1 MGHEPNSVDSR
12 DATGI
17 EAHGL
22 RMSNKYPG
30 LTDSQEPLVDELLQ
44 LARDGEQWAEHA
56 DTDAAAGAQHT
67 TLPIAE
73 FHAFCRLVA
82 LLARGWAD
90 REQQAGRDLL
100 ARAIAAWKRPHGRPR
115 KRAPGALA
123 AAGLDATGAVAGT
136 SQKGGR
142 NATAGPEERLLIIA
156 YVERTKRAIAERSG
170 QSLWKVTDTQ
180 AIAEIE
186 RHFGGSFR
194 EQQKRVRKARKF
206 VSLYRS
212 QLGVQIRPRKL
223 RLPEQNSS

>member
-1 MGHEPNSVDSR
+1 MGHKPNSVDSR

-22 RMSNKYPG
+22 RMSDKYPG

-56 DTDAAAGAQHT
+56 HTDAAAGARHT

-73 FHAFCRLVA
+73 FQAFCRLVA

-90 REQQAGRDLL
+90 REQQTGRDLL

-115 KRAPGALA
+115 KRTPGTLA
-123 AAGLDATGAVAGT
+123 AASLDTTGAVAGR
-136 SQKGGR
+136 SRKGGR
-142 NATAGPEERLLIIA
+142 NATASPEERVLIIA

-170 QSLWKVTDTQ
+170 QALGKITDTQ

-186 RHFGGSFR
+186 RHFGGSFH

-212 QLGVQIRPRKL
+212 QLGVQIRPRKPRL
-223 RLPEQNSS
+223 REQISS

>member
-1 MGHEPNSVDSR
+1 MENEPNSVDSR
-12 DATGI
+12 DATRI

-22 RMSNKYPG
+22 RMSDKYPG

-56 DTDAAAGAQHT
+56 GTNAAAGAQHT
-67 TLPIAE
+67 TLPIAD

-90 REQQAGRDLL
+90 REQQAGQDLL
-100 ARAIAAWKRPHGRPR
+100 ARAIAAWERAHGRPR
-115 KRAPGALA
+115 KRTAVALA
-123 AAGLDATGAVAGT
+123 SASLETTAAVAGT
-136 SQKGGR
+136 SRKGGR
-142 NATAGPEERLLIIA
+142 NATASPDERVLIIA

-170 QSLWKVTDTQ
+170 QSVWKITDTQ

-186 RHFGGSFR
+186 RHFGGSFH

-212 QLGVQIRPRKL
+212 QLGVQIRPRKPHL
-223 RLPEQNSS
+223 AEQNSS